1 MDMPSLACALQAA
14 VHALRSYQHGNGAP
28 DLAAAIAD
36 AGEFTLQAA
45 GFHRD
50 TIDDALAVADA
61 APEPRQAKVVR
72 EALVKLA
79 FDAKDKREAIA
90 PIAIATRAASPR
102 LALLARMIAE

>member
-36 AGEFTLQAA
+36 AGEFTLRAA
-45 GFHRD
+45 GFH
-50 TIDDALAVADA
+50 DDVDDGTTGDA
-61 APEPRQAKVVR
+61 TPEPRQAKVVR

-79 FDAKDKREAIA
+79 VDTNDKQEAIA
-90 PIAIATRAASPR
+90 LIAIATRASSPR

>member
-28 DLAAAIAD
+28 DLAAAIA
-36 AGEFTLQAA
+36 
-45 GFHRD
+45 
-50 TIDDALAVADA
+50 DDALAVADA

-90 PIAIATRAASPR
+90 LIAIATRPASPR
-102 LALLARMIAE
+102 LALLARMIAA